1 MVYSLVKE
9 AAVLSCKPGSFHV
22 QWHVTERCNL
32 GCLHCYR
39 EPHRSELSLD
49 NLIALAGRLDHFALH
64 RSRSLVIT
72 LTGGEPF
79 LKAEIYDLAKH
90 IDRLDSVEELN
101 IISNGTIL
109 PAPGTLE
116 HLGTLNKLYLS
127 LESHVPGVNDGIR
140 GAGVLEVVTNNAR
153 LLRQRGFSLGIMT
166 TLMNRN
172 IRSLISGFRDYCA
185 FLRTAAVSEVIF
197 ERFVPVGQAE
207 DLVEEILS
215 EELFYSFVQ
224 SLADY
229 CDADF
234 DGLLQFKAFKLVF
247 ATDDV
252 SITDDVTI
260 MGAECTSGKDGVA
273 LLCDGTVYPCRRLAY
288 SLGSLLDHDLDVLLA
303 APDEPERDC
312 LDYLHCRALS
322 SRLHQLGMNADKQ

>member
-1 MVYSLVKE
+1 MMYSLVKE
-9 AAVLSCKPGSFHV
+9 AAVLSCKTGSFHV

-64 RSRSLVIT
+64 QSRSLVIT

-79 LKAEIYDLAKH
+79 LKAEIYDLAGH
-90 IDRLDSVEELN
+90 IDRMDTVEELN
-101 IISNGTIL
+101 IISNGTML

-116 HLGTLNKLYLS
+116 HLGTLNTLYLS
-127 LESHVPGVNDGIR
+127 LESQVPGVNDSIR
-140 GAGVLEVVTNNAR
+140 GAGVFEAVTNNAR
-153 LLRQRGFSLGIMT
+153 LLQQRGFSLGIMT
-166 TLMNRN
+166 TLMTRN
-172 IRSLISGFRDYCA
+172 TRSLISGFRDYCA
-185 FLRTAAVSEVIF
+185 FLRNAAVSEVIF

-224 SLADY
+224 CLSDY

-252 SITDDVTI
+252 SI
-260 MGAECTSGKDGVA
+260 MGAECTSGQDGVA
-273 LLCDGTVYPCRRLAY
+273 LLCDGTVYPCRRLAC
-288 SLGSLLDHDLDVLLA
+288 SLGNLVDHDLDVLLA
-303 APDEPERDC
+303 APDEPGRDC